1 MLGRTSSVQC
11 HLFYQPTNV
20 ITSWYQSQVQSWSA
34 TGDNIEKINS
44 TLIALMRRLD
54 GTNQRFD
61 GQNKEL
67 DSISGYLHDTG
78 LQTRTHNLATAKLEN
93 SWQQESSTHAE
104 NKEHDGLLPRHT
116 STDDHPPRFF
126 KIEFRTYDAERSI
139 NSSMRSA
146 QPSRRRGNASFHL
159 TGAVQLWYQ
168 QYEEEHGPP
177 TWCHLNELINIQ
189 FRQWSRS
196 NA

>member
-1 MLGRTSSVQC
+1 MATWGLVDYRRNFVTDDSSKFQFQIIYPYVNGMLGRTSSVQC
-11 HLFYQPTNV
+11 HLFYQPTNA

-44 TLIALMRRLD
+44 TRITLMRRLD
-54 GTNQRFD
+54 GINKRFD

-93 SWQQESSTHAE
+93 
-104 NKEHDGLLPRHT
+104 KEHDGLLPRHT

-126 KIEFRTYDAERSI
+126 KIEFHTYDAERSI
-139 NSSMRSA
+139 NS
-146 QPSRRRGNASFHL
+146 
-159 TGAVQLWYQ
+159 
-168 QYEEEHGPP
+168 
-177 TWCHLNELINIQ
+177 
-189 FRQWSRS
+189 
-196 NA
+196 